1 MKELII
7 IGAARSGTNM
17 LRDLL
22 SSTGAISTW
31 PCDEINYIWRYNHAS
46 HPNDVFSPEMAG
58 EKEKKYIE
66 NQFRKISRKYKTDWV
81 LEKTCAN
88 TLRVPFV
95 NAVFPNAKY
104 IHIIRDGRDVACSA
118 KERWTAKLDIP
129 YLFKK
134 ARYVP
139 GKDLPYY
146 AGRYTKSRIYKLFSK
161 TGRISTW
168 GPRFS
173 DIDEVFEK
181 HPLIVA
187 SAIQWMESV
196 KAANDAFL
204 KMPDTKVVEVR
215 YEEFTKSPEK
225 ELERIISKLDLPVN
239 ISEFNLEK
247 VSNRSVGRWKKIITK
262 EDSDNILKY
271 CGELL
276 SELGYGD

>member
-95 NAVFPNAKY
+95 NAVFLFYAFQLINML
-104 IHIIRDGRDVACSA
+104 IN
-118 KERWTAKLDIP
+118 
-129 YLFKK
+129 YLINLVNK
-134 ARYVP
+134 
-139 GKDLPYY
+139 
-146 AGRYTKSRIYKLFSK
+146 
-161 TGRISTW
+161 
-168 GPRFS
+168 
-173 DIDEVFEK
+173 FEK
-181 HPLIVA
+181 TLHI
-187 SAIQWMESV
+187 
-196 KAANDAFL
+196 
-204 KMPDTKVVEVR
+204 
-215 YEEFTKSPEK
+215 Y
-225 ELERIISKLDLPVN
+225 SK
-239 ISEFNLEK
+239 I
-247 VSNRSVGRWKKIITK
+247 
-262 EDSDNILKY
+262 Y
-271 CGELL
+271 
-276 SELGYGD
+276 